1 MWWIFQATIRNH
13 RNTRPPTRATTAPTT
28 ATVIVV
34 VLENPVDEPVCV
46 GTGVTGV
53 AVVSRTGLAGT
64 PDADANSVVSPGVV
78 KAALPRVEVVVGV
91 PWAEKNAL

>member
-1 MWWIFQATIRNH
+1 MYRNH

-34 VLENPVDEPVCV
+34 VLENPDDDEPVCV

-53 AVVSRTGLAGT
+53 AVVS
-64 PDADANSVVSPGVV
+64 
-78 KAALPRVEVVVGV
+78 
-91 PWAEKNAL
+91 